1 MRFHASIL
9 ENHRWRE
16 EYMNN
21 EKQAA
26 PGYFVATDGAAYE
39 NFMTARGLTR
49 QRSWQPLILGVLE
62 A

>member
-1 MRFHASIL
+1 
-9 ENHRWRE
+9 
-16 EYMNN
+16 MNN

-26 PGYFVATDGAAYE
+26 AGYFVATDGAAYE